1 MIVQEDCIEDIAWFI
16 IEEWYLMLWLED
28 DPETEE
34 FFWNIEAT
42 IDGYHSIMFKDHSL
56 LEVLNKAVEY
66 CKHHRWTEIW

>member
-1 MIVQEDCIEDIAWFI
+1 
-16 IEEWYLMLWLED
+16 MLWLED

-42 IDGYHSIMFKDHSL
+42 IDGYHSVMFKDHSL